1 MKISASFLSSS
12 DLKKTVYE
20 LSVTDVDYIHVD
32 FIDGKF
38 VSGTK
43 IAYRKI
49 KKVTKFSSKRLDVH
63 LMTDKLDKYIKKFAL
78 LNCEYITFHVEAT
91 KDISKYISLIHS
103 YGIKCGL
110 AVNPDTSIQE
120 IEPYVNDIDMVLV
133 MSVAPGK
140 GGQTFIPDAVNKL
153 KDLEKLLRT
162 KKSKVLVSID
172 GGINDTTVSSVGSLV
187 DMLVSGSFITSSDN
201 YQEKINILRKN
212 SKISK
217 TTLDSKKE
225 NEIKKESKSEKTN
238 HKNKKKTITQ
248 K

>member
-110 AVNPDTSIQE
+110 AINPDTSIQE
-120 IEPYVNDIDMVLV
+120 IESYVNDIDMVLV
-133 MSVAPGK
+133 MSVVPG
-140 GGQTFIPDAVNKL
+140 QSFIPDAVNKL
-153 KDLEKLLRT
+153 KDLEKLLKA

-225 NEIKKESKSEKTN
+225 NETKKESKSKKTN
-238 HKNKKKTITQ
+238 HKNKKKTIT
-248 K
+248 KK